1 MKLLKME
8 LQNFRQY
15 MGNQT
20 IEFATGEKNITIV
33 FGENGKGKTGIFR
46 ALMYALYGSTH
57 IQQDNPKE
65 PVHLASFRLLEDSK
79 RPVETSV
86 TVTFEHLGRKFEI
99 KRALKSIKRL
109 ERIEERFD
117 HVKLVMFDENGNY
130 SAQTFDEE
138 ITVRAKMNEILDEEI
153 KDFFLFDAEKID
165 TLAKTTDDVKKEVRT
180 AISKLL
186 QINNLEEVAGVI
198 ETLHRAEKKSLIDN
212 ASNTDIDSKGKEI
225 EAKRAE
231 IEQQKVIKQQLSLE
245 QSECKKL
252 IDHYELQL
260 SQNEDIRRIQEQ
272 LKGLRENLTSK
283 VEYLDD
289 LKGQVVGKLRSDSAF
304 LLLNST
310 FPNVTN
316 YLEQLTIDQ
325 GSIVPSDVLDL
336 SINQGRCACCDNDLS
351 VHKENMLY
359 VQSLR
364 ENYRRSELVTM
375 SSSIK
380 NLITEKQNKFETS
393 EQEMMKLLRKIRE
406 KDLERKEIA
415 RDIEIVESEIGSRAG
430 AEVHL
435 DEIKKALEV
444 QREKESETRL
454 QIARVKDAIDTAEK
468 QLERLEAEL
477 SDMFKNNQTLAFDSK
492 VLEYVESIRKN
503 VKEITEEF
511 GSTMR
516 HNLSDL
522 TTDIF
527 KRLIDRKDINLI
539 QKININDK
547 FELEI
552 IGHDE
557 IDITQDISQ
566 GQRQIVAL
574 AFITALAQI
583 ASGDNILINFPLFMD
598 SPFNRLSAKNRDQLI
613 VNIPTLTSQWIL
625 LLTDTE
631 LTVNEERVF
640 KNNNKLGKFYRI
652 IQRDLMDAVIERV
665 DLYEALTTRGL

>member
-1 MKLLKME
+1 MILLKME

-15 MGNQT
+15 MGKQT
-20 IEFATGEKNITIV
+20 IEFALGEKNITIV
-33 FGENGKGKTGIFR
+33 FGENGKGKTGLFR

-99 KRALKSIKRL
+99 TRALKGIKRGD
-109 ERIEERFD
+109 RIEERFD
-117 HVKLVMFDENGNY
+117 YVKLVMFDENGNY
-130 SAQTFDEE
+130 GAQTFDNEV
-138 ITVRAKMNEILDEEI
+138 TVRAKMNEILDEEI

-165 TLAKTTDDVKKEVRT
+165 TLAKTTDEVKKEVRT

-186 QINNLEEVAGVI
+186 QINNLEEAHNII
-198 ETLHRAEKKSLIDN
+198 ETLHRSEKKQIIDN
-212 ASNTDIDSKGKEI
+212 AGNTDIESKEKEI
-225 EAKRAE
+225 EAKKSE
-231 IEQQKVIKQQLSLE
+231 IDQQKVIQQQLLIE
-245 QSECKKL
+245 QNECKKL
-252 IDHYELQL
+252 ITHYELQL
-260 SQNEDIRRIQEQ
+260 SQNEDIRRIQDH
-272 LKGLRENLTSK
+272 LKGLRENLASK

-289 LKGQVVGKLRSDSAF
+289 LKGQVVGKLRNEASF

-336 SINQGRCACCDNDLS
+336 SLKQSRCACCDNDLS

-364 ENYRRSELVTM
+364 ENYRRSELVTI

-380 NLITEKQNKFETS
+380 NLITEKQNTYETS
-393 EQEMMKLLRKIRE
+393 EQEMVKLLRKIRE

-415 RDIEIVESEIGSRAG
+415 RDIEMVEKEIGSRAG

-435 DEIKKALEV
+435 EEIKNALEA
-444 QREKESETRL
+444 QREKESLTRI
-454 QIARVKDAIDTAEK
+454 QIARVKDAIDEAEK
-468 QLERLEAEL
+468 QLERLEVEL

-492 VLEYVESIRKN
+492 VLDYIERIRKN
-503 VKEITEEF
+503 VKQITEEF
-511 GSTMR
+511 SSTMR
-516 HNLSDL
+516 YNLSDL

-547 FELEI
+547 FEIEI
-552 IGHDE
+552 IGHDD

-598 SPFNRLSAKNRDQLI
+598 SPFNRLSANNRDQLI
-613 VNIPTLTSQWIL
+613 INIPTLASQWVL

-640 KNNNKLGKFYRI
+640 KDNNKLGKFYRI
-652 IQRDLMDAVIERV
+652 VQRDVMDAEIELV
-665 DLYEALTTRGL
+665 ELHAALTTRGL

>member
-20 IEFATGEKNITIV
+20 IEFATGEQNITIV

-99 KRALKSIKRL
+99 KRALKSIKRG

-130 SAQTFDEE
+130 GAQTFDEE

-186 QINNLEEVAGVI
+186 QINNLEEAAGVI
-198 ETLHRAEKKSLIDN
+198 ETLHRMEKKSLIDN
-212 ASNTDIDSKGKEI
+212 AGNTDIDSKEKEI

-231 IEQQKVIKQQLSLE
+231 IEQQKVIQQQLLIE

-289 LKGQVVGKLRSDSAF
+289 LKGQVVGKLRSESAF

-380 NLITEKQNKFETS
+380 NLITEKQNTFESS
-393 EQEMMKLLRKIRE
+393 EQEMVKLLRKIRE

-415 RDIEIVESEIGSRAG
+415 RDIEMVESEIGSRAG
-430 AEVHL
+430 AEVYL
-435 DEIKKALEV
+435 EEIKKALEA

-454 QIARVKDAIDTAEK
+454 QIARVKDAIDAAEK

-511 GSTMR
+511 SSTMR

-598 SPFNRLSAKNRDQLI
+598 SPFNRLSANNRDQLI

-640 KNNNKLGKFYRI
+640 KDNNKLGKFYRI
-652 IQRDLMDAVIERV
+652 VQRDVMDAVIERV
-665 DLYEALTTRGL
+665 ELHEALTTRGL

>member
-8 LQNFRQY
+8 LHNFRQY
-15 MGNQT
+15 MGKQT
-20 IEFATGEKNITIV
+20 IEFATGEQNITIV

-65 PVHLASFRLLEDSK
+65 PVHLASFRLLEDLK

-99 KRALKSIKRL
+99 KRALKGVKRGD
-109 ERIEERFD
+109 RVEERFD

-130 SAQTFDEE
+130 GAQTFDDD
-138 ITVRAKMNEILDEEI
+138 ITVSAKMNEILDEEI

-165 TLAKTTDDVKKEVRT
+165 TLAKTTDDVKREVRT

-186 QINNLEEVAGVI
+186 QINNLEEANSII

-212 ASNTDIDSKGKEI
+212 AGNTDIDSKEKEI
-225 EAKRAE
+225 EAKKVE
-231 IEQQKVIKQQLSLE
+231 IEQQKVIHQQLLIE

-260 SQNEDIRRIQEQ
+260 SQNEDIRRIQDQ
-272 LKGLRENLTSK
+272 LKGLRENLASK

-289 LKGQVVGKLRSDSAF
+289 LKGQVIDKIRSDSAF

-325 GSIVPSDVLDL
+325 NSLVPADVLDL
-336 SINQGRCACCDNDLS
+336 SINQGRCACCDNDLNL
-351 VHKENMLY
+351 HKENMLY

-364 ENYRRSELVTM
+364 ENYIRSELVTM

-380 NLITEKQNKFETS
+380 NLITEKQNNYDKS
-393 EQEMMKLLRKIRE
+393 EQEIMKILRKIHE
-406 KDLERKEIA
+406 KDLERKEIT
-415 RDIEIVESEIGSRAG
+415 RDIAMVESEIGSRAG

-435 DEIKKALEV
+435 EEIKNALET
-444 QREKESETRL
+444 QREKQSETRL
-454 QIARVKDAIDTAEK
+454 QIARIKDAIEVAEK
-468 QLERLEAEL
+468 QLERLESEL
-477 SDMFKNNQTLAFDSK
+477 SDMFKNNQTLVFDSK
-492 VLEYVESIRKN
+492 VLDYIESIRKN
-503 VKEITEEF
+503 VKDISEEF
-511 GSTMR
+511 SSTMR
-516 HNLSDL
+516 HNLGDL
-522 TTDIF
+522 TTDTF

-552 IGHDE
+552 IGHDD

-574 AFITALAQI
+574 AFITALAKI

-598 SPFNRLSAKNRDQLI
+598 SPFNRLSANNRDQLI

-640 KNNNKLGKFYRI
+640 KDNNRLGKFYRI
-652 IQRDLMDAVIERV
+652 VQRDVMDAVIEPV
-665 DLYEALTTRGL
+665 ELHEALTTRGL